1 MVNKEY
7 ILSRLAAGESIQEIG
22 DSLAQVMNEA
32 MAEHTAAIEAEK
44 KAAAE
49 KIQKQEKKKDLALA
63 FIAVL
68 QDYARV
74 CDVDPALLGE
84 LSETDTDELIEQL
97 DQIMELAVSLQTLS
111 EVFAADKAIATNK
124 VVPVKSDDEIIKA
137 FLRSF

>member
-7 ILSRLAAGESIQEIG
+7 ILSRLAAGETIQEIG
-22 DSLAQVMNEA
+22 DSLAVIMNEA

-74 CDVDPALLGE
+74 CDVDPALLGD
-84 LSETDTDELIEQL
+84 LSEADTNEFIEQL
-97 DQIMELAVSLQTLS
+97 DQIMELAVSLQKIG
-111 EVFAADKAIATNK
+111 EVFTLDKAPSRIKPAQ
-124 VVPVKSDDEIIKA
+124 SDDEIIKA
-137 FLRSF
+137 FLNAFN

>member
-7 ILSRLAAGESIQEIG
+7 VLSRLAAGESIQEIG
-22 DSLAQVMNEA
+22 ESFAAIMNEA

-49 KIQKQEKKKDLALA
+49 KIQKQEKKRDLALK

-74 CDVDPALLGE
+74 CDVDPALLGDF
-84 LSETDTDELIEQL
+84 SEADTDEFTEQL
-97 DQIMELAVSLQTLS
+97 DQIMELAVSLQKIG
-111 EVFAADKAIATNK
+111 EVFTLDKAPSKIK
-124 VVPVKSDDEIIKA
+124 PVKSDDEIIQA
-137 FLRSF
+137 FLSAFN

>member
-7 ILSRLAAGESIQEIG
+7 ILSRLAAGETIQEIG
-22 DSLAQVMNEA
+22 DSLAVIMNEA

-74 CDVDPALLGE
+74 CDVDPALLGD
-84 LSETDTDELIEQL
+84 LSEADVDEFIEQL
-97 DQIMELAVSLQTLS
+97 DQIMELAVSLQKIG
-111 EVFAADKAIATNK
+111 EVFTLDKAPSRIKPAQ
-124 VVPVKSDDEIIKA
+124 SDDEIIKA
-137 FLRSF
+137 FLNAFN

>member
-7 ILSRLAAGESIQEIG
+7 ILSRLAAGETIQEIG
-22 DSLAQVMNEA
+22 DSLAVIMNEA

-49 KIQKQEKKKDLALA
+49 KIQKQEKKRDLALE

-74 CDVDPALLGE
+74 CDVDPALLGDF
-84 LSETDTDELIEQL
+84 SEADADELVEQL
-97 DQIMELAVSLQTLS
+97 DQIMELAISLQKIS
-111 EVFAADKAIATNK
+111 EALASDKAPSSIKSAQ
-124 VVPVKSDDEIIKA
+124 SDDEIIKA
-137 FLRSF
+137 FLNAFNV